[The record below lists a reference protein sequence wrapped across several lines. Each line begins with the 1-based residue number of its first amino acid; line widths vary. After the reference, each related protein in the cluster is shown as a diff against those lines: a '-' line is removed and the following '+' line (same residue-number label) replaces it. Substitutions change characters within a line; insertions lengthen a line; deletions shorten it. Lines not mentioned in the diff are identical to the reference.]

1 MPFEG
6 DPIVEQTTNAV
17 HPTARVGR
25 GTTIGAYTVLG
36 EQVVVGEDCVIGIG
50 VVLHPGTQV
59 GDRVRIDDHAVLGK
73 RPMRGPRS
81 AITRESPLEHATIG
95 DDSLIGTAAIVYAGA
110 RVGRRV
116 LIADL
121 ASIRENSSI
130 GDETVI
136 GRNVAV
142 ENRTSI
148 GARCKIETN
157 AYITAITTI
166 GDDCFIA
173 PEVTFTNDD
182 FLGRSEKR
190 FEHHGGPILE
200 TGARVGANST
210 VLPGR
215 RIARDGLV
223 AAGAVVTRDVPAR
236 TLVMGIP
243 AAVRGPVPED
253 ELLENQPDRR

>member
-1 MPFEG
+1 M
-6 DPIVEQTTNAV
+6 EQALSAV
-17 HPTARVGR
+17 HPTARIGR
-25 GTTIGAYTVLG
+25 GTTIGAYTVVG
-36 EQVVVGEDCVIGIG
+36 EHVVVGEDCVIGNG

-73 RPMRGPRS
+73 QPLRGPRS
-81 AITRESPLEHATIG
+81 AITRASTPEHATVG
-95 DDSLIGTAAIVYAGA
+95 DDSLIGTAATVYAGA

-121 ASIRENSSI
+121 ASIRENTTI

-136 GRNVAV
+136 GRNVTV
-142 ENRTSI
+142 ENRTSV

-166 GDDCFIA
+166 GDDCFVA
-173 PEVTFTNDD
+173 PEATFTNDD

-200 TGARVGANST
+200 VGARVGANST

-223 AAGAVVTRDVPAR
+223 AAGAVVTKDVPAR
-236 TLVMGIP
+236 TLVMGVP
-243 AAVRGPVPED
+243 ASARGPVPED
-253 ELLENQPDRR
+253 ELLENQPPRR